1 VQYVRF
7 EKRVTAVTFNEGF
20 GAVSCDARPQGVAMN
35 SFKARWILGLAAC
48 ATIAGCATTN
58 AVTPVGQD
66 AYHVNVIGARY
77 ETQTDANLKA
87 LNIAHQYCDQQGKH
101 VMFRAST
108 ESSEHAWSPKQ
119 EDLTFVCMDAKDPG
133 FMRAATE
140 RATPVIAQQE

>member
-1 VQYVRF
+1 MKSV
-7 EKRVTAVTFNEGF
+7 
-20 GAVSCDARPQGVAMN
+20 
-35 SFKARWILGLAAC
+35 KARCIVGFAAF

-66 AYHVNVIGARY
+66 AYHVSVIGARY

-101 VMFRAST
+101 VMFREST
-108 ESSEHAWSPKQ
+108 ESSDHAWSAKQ

-140 RATPVIAQQE
+140 RTTPVVAQQE